1 MNFRLSITIGIIT
14 GLLTIFSCSPFTKE
28 IVADSPKEL
37 LEEGIKAIKLD
48 QDLRARTLFTQLIED
63 FPDSKERTQA
73 LLLIARSHYSAEEYE
88 EAKFHFE
95 KFIELYPRHKNTD
108 RAYFFK
114 AMSDYQR
121 VDNVSRDQI
130 VTKDARDGFQQ
141 LIARFPKSKYLM
153 QAKQKKNE
161 CDFNLA
167 KNVLEIG
174 KFYYR
179 TGAYLSAISR
189 FKSLL
194 DNHSKQKFFDEAA
207 FLIAES
213 NFYEQNFKEARLLYK
228 KFTREYPRS
237 QFMLK
242 AKKGLQ
248 LFVNKITMLMT
259 VKIKFKKSNWEN
271 LNTGSRPDALTRYM
285 NKTSK
290 IQL

>member
-14 GLLTIFSCSPFTKE
+14 GLLTIYSCSLFTKE

-73 LLLIARSHYSAEEYE
+73 LLILARSHYSIEEYE

-121 VDNVSRDQI
+121 MDNVSRDQI

-161 CDFNLA
+161 CDFDLA

-228 KFTREYPRS
+228 KFAREYPRS

-242 AKKGLQ
+242 AKK
-248 LFVNKITMLMT
+248 
-259 VKIKFKKSNWEN
+259 
-271 LNTGSRPDALTRYM
+271 RLTAFR
-285 NKTSK
+285 
-290 IQL
+290 

>member
-14 GLLTIFSCSPFTKE
+14 GLLTISSCSLFTKE

-48 QDLRARTLFTQLIED
+48 QNLRARTLFTQLVED

-73 LLLIARSHYSAEEYE
+73 LLLIARSHYSFKEYE

-121 VDNVSRDQI
+121 VDLVSRDQ
-130 VTKDARDGFQQ
+130 VATKDAREGFQQ
-141 LIARFPKSKYLM
+141 LIDRFPKSQYLS
-153 QAKQKKNE
+153 QAKQKINE

-167 KNVLEIG
+167 KNVLEVG

-194 DNHSKQKFFDEAA
+194 DDHSKQKFFDEAA

-213 NFYEQNFKEARLLYK
+213 YFHEQNFKEAHLLYK
-228 KFTREYPRS
+228 KFIREYPRS
-237 QFMLK
+237 RFMLQ
-242 AKKGLQ
+242 AKKRL
-248 LFVNKITMLMT
+248 T
-259 VKIKFKKSNWEN
+259 
-271 LNTGSRPDALTRYM
+271 ALR
-285 NKTSK
+285 
-290 IQL
+290 

>member
-1 MNFRLSITIGIIT
+1 MIVKNFSTINIRPPIAISIIV
-14 GLLTIFSCSPFTKE
+14 GLLTICSCSLFTEE
-28 IVADSPKEL
+28 IVPDSSKEL
-37 LEEGIKAIKLD
+37 FKEGIKAINLD
-48 QDLRARTLFTQLIED
+48 QNLRSRTLFKQLIED

-153 QAKQKKNE
+153 QAKQKRNE

-237 QFMLK
+237 RFTLK
-242 AKKGLQ
+242 AKKRLAS
-248 LFVNKITMLMT
+248 L
-259 VKIKFKKSNWEN
+259 
-271 LNTGSRPDALTRYM
+271 R
-285 NKTSK
+285 
-290 IQL
+290 